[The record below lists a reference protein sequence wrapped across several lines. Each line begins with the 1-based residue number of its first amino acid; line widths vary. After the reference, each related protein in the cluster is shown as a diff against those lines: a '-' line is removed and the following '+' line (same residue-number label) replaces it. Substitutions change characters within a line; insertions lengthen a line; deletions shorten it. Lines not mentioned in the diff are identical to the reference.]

1 MQRISLFFHAVVVGL
16 LSVGISAGIPAIDD
30 TDSIC
35 PNAQTGLLKL
45 YEIFMAVFVGVIL
58 VTLMQLTAE
67 VHACIYP
74 HHAPDQAAAHGSAQ
88 NQSSEAA
95 EPSEYN
101 AGGMGAGV
109 YSCNYPS

>member
-1 MQRISLFFHAVVVGL
+1 M
-16 LSVGISAGIPAIDD
+16 SVGISAGIPAIDD
-30 TDSIC
+30 TNSIC

-67 VHACIYP
+67 VHACIYL
-74 HHAPDQAAAHGSAQ
+74 HHAPDGATA
-88 NQSSEAA
+88 QSSPSSQSSSGDT
-95 EPSEYN
+95 EPTEYN

-109 YSCNYPS
+109 YSCNFPS